1 MGQLLCQAADGP
13 REGIVMV
20 SNESP
25 ASEVSPEA
33 QARNESLKAISA
45 ETRAL
50 GEYSGQH
57 HWALVELAHAYALVT
72 GSLGAPATSSPEQ
85 RL

>member
-1 MGQLLCQAADGP
+1 MA
-13 REGIVMV
+13 

-25 ASEVSPEA
+25 TPENSPEA
-33 QARNESLKAISA
+33 ETRTELLRAISA

-50 GEYSGQH
+50 GRYSGQH
-57 HWALVELAHAYALVT
+57 HRALVELAHAYALVT
-72 GSLGAPATSSPEQ
+72 GGLGAPATSSPEQ